1 MLDERDPYVKFKLE
15 MLKRAMPA
23 ESAIVFGD
31 IYRVDG
37 AYTKKCLDHGCR
49 QVLLV
54 DTLETAR
61 WQETRI
67 QFPTLEFYKGDF
79 SNPFFMRSFVRTF
92 DVGVVYDILLHQAAI
107 VHTLHLML
115 EKVGRRLCIV
125 QPMLREQSIPN
136 SLIYLPG
143 NPNRELYPKRENSD
157 QFLQFDVHQ
166 VNHSHWLWGITV
178 SFLTSVLKGEG
189 FELVHQSECQDHS
202 LTEQWILWGGV
213 AERTEPNPAHW
224 SVVQPS
230 NGLHSPLW

>member
-1 MLDERDPYVKFKLE
+1 MLDERDPYVKFKLD

-37 AYTKKCLDHGCR
+37 AYTKKCLEHGCR
-49 QVLLV
+49 QVLLI

-79 SNPFFMRSFVRTF
+79 SNQFFMNSFVRTF
-92 DVGVVYDILLHQAAI
+92 DIGVVYDILLHQAAV

-143 NPNRELYPKRENSD
+143 NPNKGLYPKRENSD

-178 SFLTSVLKGEG
+178 SFLKSVLKGEG
-189 FELVHQSECQDHS
+189 FELVYQSECPDHS
-202 LTEQWILWGGV
+202 LTEHWVLWGGV
-213 AERTEPNPAHW
+213 AERTERNPAHW

-230 NGLHSPLW
+230 GGLHSPDW